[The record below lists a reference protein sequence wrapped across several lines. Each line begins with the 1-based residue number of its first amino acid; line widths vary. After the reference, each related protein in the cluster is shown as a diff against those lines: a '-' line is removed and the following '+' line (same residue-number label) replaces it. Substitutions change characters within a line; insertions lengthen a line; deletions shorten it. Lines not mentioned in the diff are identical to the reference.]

1 MPSVADPEAAPEATA
16 PAPARKSTRPLQA
29 VLILSALYFLARF
42 TGLFQSAIIAA
53 LLNDTGTDAYSA
65 AFDLP
70 DFLNYLVAG
79 GALSSTFIPLF
90 TRFWDRGREAEA
102 WRFFSTL
109 ASVMGVVLV
118 GLTAFMMLFTPQLIA
133 LTKPGLLHYPE
144 TFKLTV
150 AMTRIILPAQLFFYL
165 GGLLVGVLNT
175 FKRFGAS
182 GWTGATY
189 NMVAVVVA
197 VPLYLVT
204 RNPLMFAWGILI
216 GAFAGNFLLPFI
228 ATNAAPRGQ
237 RPRFRFR
244 FEPNDPAVRRFF
256 ILALPIM
263 FGVSLPV
270 VDQWVVGFFASSFD
284 SGTLTHL
291 KNANRLMIALQGIV
305 GQAAAVAAFPYLA
318 SEGATANYKAFS
330 DFLRSGLRRLLFVT
344 LPLTVLMCLWSHPL
358 VRLVYGWGHFNEPTK
373 IHETAVS
380 FALFCLGLFAW
391 GGQALLARGFY
402 ALGDT
407 KTPTMWGTVLTFVFF
422 IPLCW
427 LVSRTGNATLLAL
440 ATTLGAAAHFFA
452 VMIALDNKMRR
463 RKYRAPLK
471 LEKIG
476 GTVTRT
482 LAACVPMAIAGYI
495 SLWLAGKIIVDD
507 KLGDIGLILWSGAI
521 SGATFAFAAQKFQ
534 IPEWNWM
541 MDKIRRRR
549 GSKSSP
555 APEPEAAIP
564 VDA

>member
-1 MPSVADPEAAPEATA
+1 MPSVADPEAAPEAPA

-90 TRFWDRGREAEA
+90 TKFWDRGREAEA

-109 ASVMGVVLV
+109 ASVMGVVLM

-133 LTKPGLLHYPE
+133 LTKPGLLQHRE
-144 TFKLTV
+144 TFELTV
-150 AMTRIILPAQLFFYL
+150 AMTRIILPAQLCFYL

-182 GWTGATY
+182 GWTGAVY
-189 NMVAVVVA
+189 NVAAVLVA
-197 VPLYLVT
+197 VPLFLKT
-204 RNPLMFAWGILI
+204 RNPLMFAWGILL
-216 GAFAGNFLLPFI
+216 GAFVGNFLLPLL
-228 ATNAAPRGQ
+228 AANSAPAGQ

-244 FEPNDPAVRRFF
+244 FEPADPAVRRFF

-270 VDQWVVGFFASSFD
+270 VDQWVVGFFASSFHE
-284 SGTLTHL
+284 GTLTHL
-291 KNANRLMIALQGIV
+291 KNANRLMIAVQGII

-330 DFLRSGLRRLLFVT
+330 DFLRTGLRRLLFVT
-344 LPLTVLMCLWSHPL
+344 LPLTVLMCLWAHPI
-358 VRLVYGWGHFNEPTK
+358 VRLVYGWGHFNDPVK

-380 FALFCLGLFAW
+380 FQWFCLGLFAW
-391 GGQALLARGFY
+391 GGQALIARGFY

-407 KTPTMWGTVLTFVFF
+407 RTPTLWGTILTFALF

-427 LVSRTGNATLLAL
+427 IVSWTGNATLLAL
-440 ATTLGAAAHFFA
+440 ATTVGAAAHFFA
-452 VMIALDNKMRR
+452 ILIALDGKMRR

-471 LEKIG
+471 MEKIG
-476 GTVTRT
+476 GTVFRT
-482 LAACVPMAIAGYI
+482 VAACIPMTVAGYF
-495 SLWLAGKIIVDD
+495 SLWLAAKFIVDD
-507 KLGDIGLILWSGAI
+507 KLGDVGLILWSG
-521 SGATFAFAAQKFQ
+521 TFAGAAFVFAAHKFD
-534 IPEWNWM
+534 IPEWNWLLA
-541 MDKIRRRR
+541 KVQRRARKR
-549 GSKSSP
+549 P
-555 APEPEAAIP
+555 VPEETTPDEVAA
-564 VDA
+564 